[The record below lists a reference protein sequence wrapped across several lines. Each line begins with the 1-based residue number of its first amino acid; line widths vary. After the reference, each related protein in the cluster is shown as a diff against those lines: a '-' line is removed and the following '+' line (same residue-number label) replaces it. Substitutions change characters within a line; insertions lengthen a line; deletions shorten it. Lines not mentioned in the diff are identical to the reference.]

1 MSTIN
6 EQVVQLVFGLA
17 ELKLDVPYFDYS
29 LPVLDVLFAILINYS
44 YRSALG
50 VSHSQIGWY
59 QGLIATLVMAT
70 GGGCTVS
77 IIRGEPIGI
86 LKSNEFWAIHC
97 TTYLAM
103 FSSSRIYQT
112 TEFLFNIPV
121 IEHIFTLSD
130 SILRALAMCQNGID
144 GVSSNP
150 VLGPE
155 KYVAKVLCGTL
166 AGCGGGL
173 WIDAF
178 RLTESNWSFS
188 TPRLLHI
195 ASISMK
201 SSFLGSLFYVVV
213 TSQEVCQWLGIS
225 VLEPKVAQAWS
236 AVLVT
241 LGLTYGDYVQRWEK
255 KAKAVKELK
264 EKKSE

>member
-86 LKSNEFWAIHC
+86 LKSNEFWAIHWYTRVYLFLLLIPLC
-97 TTYLAM
+97 STTYLAM
-103 FSSSRIYQT
+103 FSSSRIYQI

-150 VLGPE
+150 ALGPE

-173 WIDAF
+173 WIGKSKSKGNGLIF
-178 RLTESNWSFS
+178 FFCRRFSF
-188 TPRLLHI
+188 
-195 ASISMK
+195 
-201 SSFLGSLFYVVV
+201 
-213 TSQEVCQWLGIS
+213 
-225 VLEPKVAQAWS
+225 
-236 AVLVT
+236 
-241 LGLTYGDYVQRWEK
+241 D
-255 KAKAVKELK
+255 
-264 EKKSE
+264 